1 LDLSQL
7 LDIAH
12 PVLIFRVMYGT
23 PWHTSNPQESMN
35 TEQKITSPEQI
46 ERPGDGGKVVFTN
59 GCFDILH
66 PGHVD
71 YLERARSMGAC
82 LVVGLNS
89 DASVRRLK
97 GALRPINDQQSR
109 ARVLAALACV
119 DFVIL
124 FEEDTPLELIKKV
137 RPDVLVKGGDWSV
150 DRIVGRDVV
159 EAAGGTVCSIPLL
172 TGYSTTGTVERIVA
186 MHGSV
191 GNG

>member
-1 LDLSQL
+1 
-7 LDIAH
+7 
-12 PVLIFRVMYGT
+12 
-23 PWHTSNPQESMN
+23 MN

-59 GCFDILH
+59 GCFDIIH

-97 GALRPINDQQSR
+97 GALRPVNDQHSR

-119 DFVIL
+119 DYVVV
-124 FEEDTPLELIKKV
+124 FEDDTPLELIRKV

-150 DRIVGRDVV
+150 DRIVGREVV

-172 TGYSTTGTVERIVA
+172 AGYSTTGTLERIVA
-186 MHGSV
+186 MHRSV